1 MELGLGLAPGF
12 LLGLCH
18 GLLGCTVCGI
28 LGHIRFQ
35 FMNSSAERLV
45 FGDHL
50 LFELVE
56 RDVQIVRH
64 VDRGDELAHVLK
76 AAGSAIK
83 ISSRR
88 QQRLKLRSQLRMLS
102 DLLSD
107 IGLGLRS
114 CIGSVANPAPM
125 AYGRTACLTSTLG
138 QYGCAKA
145 ETCDE
150 RY

>member
-1 MELGLGLAPGF
+1 
-12 LLGLCH
+12 
-18 GLLGCTVCGI
+18 
-28 LGHIRFQ
+28 
-35 FMNSSAERLV
+35 MNSSAERLV
-45 FGDHL
+45 IGDHL

-76 AAGSAIK
+76 AAGSCIK

-88 QQRLKLRSQLRMLS
+88 QQRLKLRSQLWMVS

-107 IGLGLRS
+107 IGLGRGS

-125 AYGRTACLTSTLG
+125 TCGRTACLTSTLG
-138 QYGCAKA
+138 RYECAKA